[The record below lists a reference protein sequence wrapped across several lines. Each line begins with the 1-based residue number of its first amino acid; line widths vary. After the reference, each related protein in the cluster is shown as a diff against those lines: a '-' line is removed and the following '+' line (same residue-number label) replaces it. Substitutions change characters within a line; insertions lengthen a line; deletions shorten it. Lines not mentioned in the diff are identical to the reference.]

1 MAEDFGE
8 RRSGLAIFAPALAS
22 AAAAAWFASMTP
34 DIAAGAVREGALPWL
49 PSLGVS
55 FAFRIDGLALVFA
68 LLVTGIGAL
77 ILAYAAE
84 YFRHHPQRDRL
95 LALLGLFELSM
106 LGLVLADDA
115 LTLFLFWEGTT
126 VTSFLL
132 IGFDGHKAEARA
144 NALQALVVTGLGGVA
159 LLAGLLILAR
169 FTGVWR
175 LSEMAAYA
183 DAIRADAIYLPVFAL
198 VAVGCFAKSAQVP
211 FHFWLPN
218 AMAAPTA
225 VSAYLHS
232 ATMVKAGVYL
242 LARFAPTLGDTA
254 LWSWTLTLAGG
265 ATMLLGAVWS
275 LRQTDLK
282 LALAHTTVMALG
294 TLTLFLG
301 VGTEEAV
308 VAAMTFLIVHAFYKA
323 ALFLLVGVLDKKAG
337 SREADA
343 LGGLGRAMP
352 LSFAI
357 ALLAGASMAGLPPF
371 FGFVAKEALFE
382 GALSGG
388 LAGALA
394 LVATAAASAMMVAIA
409 GAVGLSPFLGARR
422 SPKAEPG
429 DAPFAM
435 MLGPA
440 VLAALGL
447 FFGLSPGLAG
457 HDFAGPAAA
466 SALGRPVETHLALWH
481 GVGLPL
487 FVSASVLGAGAVL
500 YAALPR
506 LRAALAHAEVEG
518 TAPVWGVVRARHEAG
533 LPEGVR
539 PPPRPLKRVALFRFE
554 GGYDAALRGLFALA
568 ALVGERL
575 QSGRPSFYLRV
586 GFATMSLMALG
597 SRCGVARAAVR
608 LPAAAAD
615 RDRRGRP
622 DGGGHADAALHHPA
636 LSQDHRPRGGRRG
649 RRADLRALR
658 RDRRRDHAAH
668 GGDAVRRHHRG
679 RDPEAAAHHA
689 VGGARSAPG
698 AALECGDRRAVR
710 GGLRRRGGGGAQG
723 RNRPVGD
730 RLLRAGLGHAR
741 VRAQHRQCH
750 LGRLPRARHDG
761 RDRGHR
767 GGGRRGDGAAGDP
780 RPPARG
786 P

>member
-1 MAEDFGE
+1 
-8 RRSGLAIFAPALAS
+8 
-22 AAAAAWFASMTP
+22 
-34 DIAAGAVREGALPWL
+34 
-49 PSLGVS
+49 
-55 FAFRIDGLALVFA
+55 
-68 LLVTGIGAL
+68 
-77 ILAYAAE
+77 
-84 YFRHHPQRDRL
+84 
-95 LALLGLFELSM
+95 
-106 LGLVLADDA
+106 
-115 LTLFLFWEGTT
+115 
-126 VTSFLL
+126 
-132 IGFDGHKAEARA
+132 
-144 NALQALVVTGLGGVA
+144 
-159 LLAGLLILAR
+159 
-169 FTGVWR
+169 
-175 LSEMAAYA
+175 
-183 DAIRADAIYLPVFAL
+183 
-198 VAVGCFAKSAQVP
+198 
-211 FHFWLPN
+211 
-218 AMAAPTA
+218 
-225 VSAYLHS
+225 
-232 ATMVKAGVYL
+232 
-242 LARFAPTLGDTA
+242 
-254 LWSWTLTLAGG
+254 
-265 ATMLLGAVWS
+265 
-275 LRQTDLK
+275 
-282 LALAHTTVMALG
+282 
-294 TLTLFLG
+294 
-301 VGTEEAV
+301 
-308 VAAMTFLIVHAFYKA
+308 MTFLIVHAFYKA

-371 FGFVAKEALFE
+371 FGFVSKEALFE

-481 GVGLPL
+481 GVGMPL

-597 SRCGVARAAVR
+597 ALAAGSRAPLFASQPPPLIGIGAVVLMAAATLTLPFTTLRFLKITALGVVGVGVALTFALYGAIDVAITQLMVETLFVVIIAVAILKLPRITPSAAPEALRARRWNAAIAALFGVAFAGAVAAVLKGEIDR
-608 LPAAAAD
+608 SVTDYYEQASATLAFGRNIVNVILVDFRALDTMGEIAVIAVAGVAAMALLATRVRPLED
-615 RDRRGRP
+615 RDR
-622 DGGGHADAALHHPA
+622 
-636 LSQDHRPRGGRRG
+636 
-649 RRADLRALR
+649 
-658 RDRRRDHAAH
+658 
-668 GGDAVRRHHRG
+668 
-679 RDPEAAAHHA
+679 
-689 VGGARSAPG
+689 
-698 AALECGDRRAVR
+698 
-710 GGLRRRGGGGAQG
+710 
-723 RNRPVGD
+723 
-730 RLLRAGLGHAR
+730 
-741 VRAQHRQCH
+741 
-750 LGRLPRARHDG
+750 
-761 RDRGHR
+761 
-767 GGGRRGDGAAGDP
+767 
-780 RPPARG
+780 
-786 P
+786 